1 MRAWGW
7 IMPSMF
13 EKQTTPALPEHV
25 SPGKGVGE
33 AVRAME
39 SLWKVTWCALHVYK
53 VTLVALWERTTRGHE
68 QKKGHEQKSNTTAA
82 VQGRSEVDEFLF

>member
-1 MRAWGW
+1 MARMRAWGW

-13 EKQTTPALPEHV
+13 EKQTTQALPEHV

-39 SLWKVTWCALHVYK
+39 SLWKVTWRALHVYK
-53 VTLVALWERTTRGHE
+53 VTLVALWE
-68 QKKGHEQKSNTTAA
+68 KNYKGT
-82 VQGRSEVDEFLF
+82 